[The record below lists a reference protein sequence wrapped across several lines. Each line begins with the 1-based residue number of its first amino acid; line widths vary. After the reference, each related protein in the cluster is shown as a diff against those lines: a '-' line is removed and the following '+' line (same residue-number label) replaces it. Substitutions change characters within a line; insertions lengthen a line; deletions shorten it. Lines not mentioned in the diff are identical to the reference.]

1 MGEGGPQRR
10 GSNDGWQGTDTGRA
24 RERARETEISLRPS
38 GQTRAL
44 RVDFQSVSRERA
56 KLNPTNDFCST
67 PSPFSRGLDMFVLSF
82 TSVLQHTWRKLSR
95 SLFLKG
101 SSLGKPNGH
110 ISYLCLF
117 LMGSFLRTGPDSKGA
132 ASYALERERERE
144 RERENIP
151 AQQSLEPGGPHRPLC
166 PGQRERQKR
175 RELNY
180 M

>member
-1 MGEGGPQRR
+1 
-10 GSNDGWQGTDTGRA
+10 
-24 RERARETEISLRPS
+24 
-38 GQTRAL
+38 
-44 RVDFQSVSRERA
+44 
-56 KLNPTNDFCST
+56 
-67 PSPFSRGLDMFVLSF
+67 MFGLSF

-144 RERENIP
+144 YSRTTKLGARRSSPTPLPGTERKTETERVKLYVTSLFRGTADYRITPLQKPYYHGGGGACGQRASHPLSPFGGRTERERE
-151 AQQSLEPGGPHRPLC
+151 
-166 PGQRERQKR
+166 RESSGHSQLLRFGAFLWR
-175 RELNY
+175 WL
-180 M
+180 

>member
-1 MGEGGPQRR
+1 MGEGGPKGAGPTTVGRAQT
-10 GSNDGWQGTDTGRA
+10 QGDRA

-67 PSPFSRGLDMFVLSF
+67 PSPFSRGLDMFGLSF

-132 ASYALERERERE
+132 ASYALERERD
-144 RERENIP
+144 NIP